1 MTSEVTL
8 PCHPYP
14 AGAANTGGHLP
25 SSQKQS
31 FPFKNPNN
39 PLWAQ
44 TIQSTSQESPWQWPS
59 TQLLNCARPGYSRD
73 SVLEFSNKIYLSK
86 LEDMLSKQV
95 KTFIPSTGN
104 WVTVLKVRKY
114 QHKYDILKICKPKF
128 TVEISFKTDITAL
141 RLQNFS
147 KHSSYC

>member
-31 FPFKNPNN
+31 FPLKNPNN

-44 TIQSTSQESPWQWPS
+44 TIQTVYLPS

-86 LEDMLSKQV
+86 LEDMLNKQV

-104 WVTVLKVRKY
+104 RVTVLKVKKY

-141 RLQNFS
+141 WLQNFS